1 MDYKKDDTVTGEV
14 VDILARLTGTEE
26 KKYPEAKSP
35 EDKEAEEKAAKDK
48 EAKDKAAGLEEEEDE
63 DEDEDG
69 ESSDIKKTEDKKPL
83 TNDTSKGESD
93 HYKTIKKLIDKGVI
107 DDFPIQL
114 SEDED
119 DVLNISEFT
128 DMSEEQFNE
137 IIDLHK
143 TEKQNEIKEK
153 YLSKEG
159 LKEHQIKVFEIL
171 KNGGDF
177 SEISDTPRE
186 AVQMPFED
194 FDPNVKQHSI
204 NVLFYK
210 FMNQQGLSEE
220 DARDL
225 IKKRDQQG
233 TLTDEAQ
240 KSVTGYHSAFNE
252 YLDQKLADKQKE
264 KLEKQSR
271 EQDNKKA
278 LTKAL
283 KEAGLKESVYKKV
296 ADTYVKKN
304 SDGESSLISKLR
316 EILEE
321 PEKYHSLIAHL
332 ADPKAYEEINK
343 TQMSNTTAKSIQ
355 RLVTGSGKKGNRQMV
370 KNQEPAKTE
379 YESFADMFNQKA

>member
-26 KKYPEAKSP
+26 KAPESKGPEEKLTEEEEEEAKS
-35 EDKEAEEKAAKDK
+35 KAADL
-48 EAKDKAAGLEEEEDE
+48 EEEEEEDE
-63 DEDEDG
+63 AAAV
-69 ESSDIKKTEDKKPL
+69 SKKNEEKKAS
-83 TNDTSKGESD
+83 TNEAPKSETD

-159 LKEHQIKVFEIL
+159 LKDHQIKVFEIL

-194 FDPNVKQHSI
+194 FDPSVKQHSI

-252 YLDQKLADKQKE
+252 YLDEKLADKQKE

-321 PEKYHSLIAHL
+321 PDKYHSLIAHL

-355 RLVTGSGKKGNRQMV
+355 RLVTGSGKKGNRQTV
-370 KNQEPAKTE
+370 KSQEAPKTE
-379 YESFADMFNQKA
+379 YESFADMFNQKN